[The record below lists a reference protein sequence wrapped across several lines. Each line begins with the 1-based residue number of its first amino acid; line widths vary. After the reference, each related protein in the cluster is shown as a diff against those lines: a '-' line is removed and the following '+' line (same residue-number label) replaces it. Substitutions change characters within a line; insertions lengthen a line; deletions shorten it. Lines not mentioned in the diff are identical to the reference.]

1 MSSESTNAIGKSGE
15 SHACTLLESIG
26 FKIVEK
32 NWRHSH
38 DEIDIIAENEEFI
51 IFVEVKTRK
60 NKNYGSPEVFVN
72 KRKQSFMIRAA
83 DIYMTRKNSN
93 KEARFD
99 IVAVTGLGPRPEVI
113 HIPNAF
119 YPLMR

>member
-1 MSSESTNAIGKSGE
+1 MSLESTNSIGKSGE
-15 SHACTLLESIG
+15 SHACTLLENLG
-26 FKIVEK
+26 FKIREK
-32 NWRHSH
+32 NWRHGH
-38 DEIDIIAENEEFI
+38 DEIDIIAEDQEFI

-72 KRKQSFMIRAA
+72 RKKQGFMIRAA
-83 DIYMTRKNSN
+83 NTYMIRKDLD

-99 IVAVTGLGPRPEVI
+99 IIAVTGLGPNPEVV

-119 YPLMR
+119 YPIL